1 MDFAKYLL
9 LCVQKL
15 NATLKPPIEMNETKL
30 HKLMYICDGILLSSN
45 VNIINENVRAWDYG
59 PVYTKVYKWYQK
71 HGKED
76 VTLWTISKEIENN
89 DSVKNVVFQALK
101 KFGNWS
107 AVQLSEW
114 THKEGSPWSLTMKE
128 NNQKLNSVIS
138 KEYMK
143 LYFAGLI
150 GV

>member
-1 MDFAKYLL
+1 MVDSIEFAKYII
-9 LCVQKL
+9 KK
-15 NATLKPPIEMNETKL
+15 ANELEIQINLTKL
-30 HKLMYICDGILLSSN
+30 QKILYICDGTLLALGEN
-45 VNIINENVRAWDYG
+45 FINEQAKAWDYG
-59 PVYTKVYKWYQK
+59 PVYPKVYKWYQK

-76 VTLWTISKEIENN
+76 VTHWIISKEIENN
-89 DSVKNVVFQALK
+89 DSVKNVVFQALE

-107 AVQLSEW
+107 PVQLSEW

-143 LYFAGLI
+143 LYFTGLI

>member
-1 MDFAKYLL
+1 MVDSIDFAKYI
-9 LCVQKL
+9 
-15 NATLKPPIEMNETKL
+15 LKQARDLGIQINLTKL
-30 HKLMYICDGILLSSN
+30 QKILYICDGTLLALGEN
-45 VNIINENVRAWDYG
+45 LINEQAKAWDYG
-59 PVYTKVYKWYQK
+59 PVYPRVYNWYQK

-76 VTLWTISKEIENN
+76 VTSWTISEDIENKY
-89 DSVKNVVFQALK
+89 SVENIVRQALIT
-101 KFGNWS
+101 FGKWS

-128 NNQKLNSVIS
+128 NNNKLNSVIS

-150 GV
+150 SV